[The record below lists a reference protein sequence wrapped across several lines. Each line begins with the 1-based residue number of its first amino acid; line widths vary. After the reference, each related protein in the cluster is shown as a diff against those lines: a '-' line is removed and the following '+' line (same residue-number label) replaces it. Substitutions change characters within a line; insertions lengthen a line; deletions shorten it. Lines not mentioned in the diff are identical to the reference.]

1 VCASRISNLRSSR
14 DVKGLESLGGGG
26 EEDLRDGILTL
37 PASIAIKDPI
47 IAELFCK
54 SERSENELEQIARA
68 VRAAVPA
75 AEERLDQLAVEAKW
89 EAHLHCANPAPLYAL
104 VDHTRELSR
113 R

>member
-1 VCASRISNLRSSR
+1 
-14 DVKGLESLGGGG
+14 LGGGG